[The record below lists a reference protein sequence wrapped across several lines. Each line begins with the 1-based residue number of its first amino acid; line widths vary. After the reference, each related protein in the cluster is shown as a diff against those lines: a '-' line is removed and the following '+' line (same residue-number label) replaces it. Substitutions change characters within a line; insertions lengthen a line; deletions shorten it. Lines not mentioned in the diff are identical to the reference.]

1 MAITSFHLQ
10 GVATHAADDLSI
22 RIFSWKSEE
31 HRAVVIFLKERGHET
46 VTKRSSE
53 CRSRTNYGRDLDRV
67 LLS

>member
-31 HRAVVIFLKERGHET
+31 HRAVVIFLKERGARNGN
-46 VTKRSSE
+46 KKK
-53 CRSRTNYGRDLDRV
+53 
-67 LLS
+67 